1 MSGSALI
8 DIVLVA
14 PQIGSNTGAVVR
26 LCANAGARL
35 HLVEPFGFALDEAS
49 VRRGGLDY
57 HELTSVQRWESF
69 AACRAGLGVQRP
81 WFATMARA
89 AQVYS
94 EVTFGSDA
102 VLVFGCES
110 DGLPADVVA
119 QFAASQRLRIPMR
132 PENRSLNLANAVAV
146 VLYEAWRQHGFEGAV
161 TEVGAQTQERFEPL
175 D

>member
-35 HLVEPFGFALDEAS
+35 HLVEPFGFSLDEAS

-69 AACRAGLGVQRP
+69 EACRAGLGPQRP

-89 AQVYS
+89 SRVYS
-94 EVTFGSDA
+94 EVDLPAGA

-110 DGLPADVVA
+110 DGLPADVAA
-119 QFAASQRLRIPMR
+119 QFPAQQRLRIPMR
-132 PENRSLNLANAVAV
+132 PGNRSLNLANAVAV
-146 VLYEAWRQHGFEGAV
+146 VLYEAWRQRGFEGAALDGGV
-161 TEVGAQTQERFEPL
+161 RTQERFEPL